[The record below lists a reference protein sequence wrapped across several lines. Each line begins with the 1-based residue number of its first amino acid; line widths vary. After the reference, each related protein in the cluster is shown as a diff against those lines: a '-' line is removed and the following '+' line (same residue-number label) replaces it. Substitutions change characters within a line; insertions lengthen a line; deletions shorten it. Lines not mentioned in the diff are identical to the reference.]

1 MFIRKVNKK
10 AIAVIVA
17 VCMAMCYLPAIVMAD
32 DGSERLARELAA
44 AEDGAVITLDRDAQ
58 LESILSISG
67 GNEETPVTIVI
78 QKGVTLTLKEN
89 VGIDGCVI
97 FTGGGTVKRGTRG
110 DLLTVGAEGELRL
123 SDITIDGSAA
133 DGENAEGAVIAVA
146 GGRLDLCD
154 TVIKNNFTDRKSAV
168 YLDGTVTLS
177 GQTEICE
184 NTAQESA
191 SANVFV
197 GNGSRIQVEGRI
209 LGSIFI
215 DTDIPNGGTM
225 VCGAEEYAMTAEDA
239 AVFTM
244 EKERGLVWNEDKKI
258 LTVAKRS
265 DVPEFLN
272 KDAEPDVQN
281 GRAAAE
287 FELSEAFLDANAVSD
302 GVFRAYGKD
311 AAEEALGIRAVLKE
325 SAVVLELEQ
334 IPKETAS
341 YEITYTGVGEAESDR
356 AEISV
361 VPFTETTQ
369 SEPDN
374 MIAVNG
380 EEALDDSAGSGAEE
394 TDESVPVEPVR
405 EKQTEQRTARS
416 AFDNELVIVLPT
428 SLEEYRRDAEEGES
442 GMEAESESRVS
453 ADVDDWDLEE
463 DSEDD
468 EFFDEE
474 DDGSAVQTGD
484 TSLIYIWYLSVIALC
499 ALSVFIVLF
508 RCTAMYEMIKR
519 KLWKK

>member
-1 MFIRKVNKK
+1 M
-10 AIAVIVA
+10 
-17 VCMAMCYLPAIVMAD
+17 
-32 DGSERLARELAA
+32 ELSHCR
-44 AEDGAVITLDRDAQ
+44 DRP
-58 LESILSISG
+58 E
-67 GNEETPVTIVI
+67 
-78 QKGVTLTLKEN
+78 
-89 VGIDGCVI
+89 I
-97 FTGGGTVKRGTRG
+97 F
-110 DLLTVGAEGELRL
+110 
-123 SDITIDGSAA
+123 
-133 DGENAEGAVIAVA
+133 
-146 GGRLDLCD
+146 
-154 TVIKNNFTDRKSAV
+154 
-168 YLDGTVTLS
+168 
-177 GQTEICE
+177 E

-265 DVPEFLN
+265 NAPEFLN

-281 GRAAAE
+281 GRATAE

-334 IPKETAS
+334 IPEETAS

-374 MIAVNG
+374 RIAVNG
-380 EEALDDSAGSGAEE
+380 EEALDDSAGSGAEG
-394 TDESVPVEPVR
+394 TDESVPVESVR

-428 SLEEYRRDAEEGES
+428 SFEEYRRDAGES
-442 GMEAESESRVS
+442 ASSMEAESASRLS

-463 DSEDD
+463 GSEDD
-468 EFFDEE
+468 EYFDEE

-484 TSLIYIWYLSVIALC
+484 TSLTYIWYLSVIALC

-508 RCTAMYEMIKR
+508 RCTAVYEMIKR
-519 KLWKK
+519 KLWKNEV